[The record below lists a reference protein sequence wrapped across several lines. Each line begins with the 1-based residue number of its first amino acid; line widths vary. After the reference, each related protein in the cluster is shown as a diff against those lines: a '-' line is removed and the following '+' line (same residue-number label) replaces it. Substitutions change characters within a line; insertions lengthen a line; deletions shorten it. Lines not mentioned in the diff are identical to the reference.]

1 MDLDKLHRMDKRQSL
16 GVAKILIA
24 NIFLWAVFTQMTGE
38 LIIACLSIALS
49 LNNT

>member
-24 NIFLWAVFTQMTGE
+24 NIFL
-38 LIIACLSIALS
+38 
-49 LNNT
+49 